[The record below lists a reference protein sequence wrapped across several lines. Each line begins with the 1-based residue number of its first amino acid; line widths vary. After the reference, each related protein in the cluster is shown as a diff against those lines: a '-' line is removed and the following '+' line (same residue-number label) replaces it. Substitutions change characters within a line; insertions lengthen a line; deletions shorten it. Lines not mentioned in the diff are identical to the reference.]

1 MTPKAPPVAKRP
13 ATVAK
18 SQPGPPQK
26 VSRVSPEN
34 VVPASAE
41 AAASAEQADENAASA
56 ASRGDTPV
64 ERSTPWGVESS
75 EIAPSVPGNDATPAP
90 SEVQKVI
97 KLVAANVVTTLP
109 AFFKDHS
116 EVLAGLG
123 LIGNE
128 STLPNEYDALPLP
141 TADAAFV
148 ISEHTVFRVCHICVW

>member
-1 MTPKAPPVAKRP
+1 MTPPVAKRP

-34 VVPASAE
+34 VVPA
-41 AAASAEQADENAASA
+41 EQADENAASA
-56 ASRGDTPV
+56 ASRGDEPV
-64 ERSTPWGVESS
+64 ERSTPWGVESP
-75 EIAPSVPGNDATPAP
+75 EIAPSVPGNDATPTP
-90 SEVQKVI
+90 SEVQTVI